1 MNSKTDLGQFI
12 SEHRKIKKLQSQE
25 LAEILGI
32 TVAYYSQIEHGKRRC
47 PDLRLIKKM
56 IEVFEL
62 TMEETNVFY
71 DLYAEASG
79 QLSPD
84 ITEYLQSNKS
94 AVKAIRAARDASATD
109 KDWERFIKYLRQNE
123 Q

>member
-12 SEHRKIKKLQSQE
+12 SEQKRKKNLQSQE
-25 LAEILGI
+25 LAKILGI
-32 TVAYYSQIEHGKRRC
+32 SIPYLSQLEHSKRQC
-47 PDLRLIKKM
+47 PDVSLIRKM
-56 IEVFEL
+56 AEVFEL
-62 TMEETNVFY
+62 TMEEKNIFY

-84 ITEYLQSNKS
+84 IVEYLQSNKIII
-94 AVKAIRAARDASATD
+94 KALRAARDASATD
-109 KDWERFIKYLRQNE
+109 KDWERFMESLDKNE

>member
-12 SEHRKIKKLQSQE
+12 SEQKHKKRLQSQE
-25 LAEILGI
+25 LARILGI
-32 TVAYYSQIEHGKRRC
+32 SIPYLSQLEHSKRQC
-47 PDLRLIKKM
+47 PDVSLIKKM
-56 IEVFEL
+56 AEVFEL
-62 TMEETNVFY
+62 TMEETYIFY

-84 ITEYLQSNKS
+84 ITEYLRSNHA

-109 KDWERFIKYLRQNE
+109 KDWEKFLEFLNNK
-123 Q
+123 